1 MTSVTNDWEA
11 TLDAHR
17 SHQREVIHRAAVAL
31 ATEHGVAGVGMA
43 EVARRAGISRATL
56 YKYFS
61 NVEDILASYMISEV
75 DEEHRRLRERLAAM
89 DSPMA
94 RLRTVMTHLLT
105 YFSSPDHRSA
115 STVIGHGQ
123 FSPAVAARVGQAM
136 QQVHDLVS
144 DEVVAAARQGEL
156 RSDVDA
162 DVLAEVFQHL
172 LTAGRS
178 LVVSGRATADD
189 AAEMMWTQYVHG
201 AAVPG
206 S

>member
-1 MTSVTNDWEA
+1 MSNDWEA

-17 SHQREVIHRAAVAL
+17 SHQRRVIHRAAVEL

-43 EVARRAGISRATL
+43 EVARRAHLSRATL
-56 YKYFS
+56 YKYFP
-61 NVEDILASYMISEV
+61 NVEEILASYMISEV
-75 DEEHRRLRERLAAM
+75 EEEHRRLAARLAAL

-94 RLRTVMTHLLT
+94 RLHTVLGHLLA
-105 YFSSPDHRSA
+105 YFSTPEHLSA
-115 STVIGHGQ
+115 STVISPGQ
-123 FSPAVAARVGQAM
+123 FSPAVAARVGAAM
-136 QQVHDLVS
+136 GRLHQMVR
-144 DEVVAAARQGEL
+144 DEVAAAARLGAL

-178 LVVSGRATADD
+178 LVVSGRATATD
-189 AAEMMWTQYVHG
+189 ATEIIWSQYVHG
-201 AAVPG
+201 AGAAG

>member
-1 MTSVTNDWEA
+1 MALVTNDWEA

-17 SHQREVIHRAAVAL
+17 SHQRDVIHHAAVAL

-56 YKYFS
+56 YKYFHG
-61 NVEDILASYMISEV
+61 VEDILASYMISEV
-75 DEEHRRLRERLAAM
+75 DREHRRLRDQLATM
-89 DSPMA
+89 DSPME
-94 RLRTVMTHLLT
+94 RLRTVMAHLLT
-105 YFSSPDHRSA
+105 YFSSPDHLSA
-115 STVIGHGQ
+115 STVIGPGQ
-123 FSPAVAARVGQAM
+123 FSPAVAARVGAAM
-136 QQVHDLVS
+136 QQVHDMVS
-144 DEVVAAARQGEL
+144 DEVIAAARQGAL
-156 RSDVDA
+156 RSDVDP

-201 AAVPG
+201 AADPG

>member
-1 MTSVTNDWEA
+1 MTNDWEA

-17 SHQREVIHRAAVAL
+17 THQRDVIHRAAVAL

-56 YKYFS
+56 YKYFN

-75 DEEHRRLRERLAAM
+75 EGEHRLLEERLAAM
-89 DSPMA
+89 ESPMA
-94 RLRTVMTHLLT
+94 RLREVLGHLLT
-105 YFSSPDHRSA
+105 YFSSPEHLSA

-123 FSPAVAARVGQAM
+123 FSPEVAARVGAAM
-136 QQVHDLVS
+136 GRVHQMVR
-144 DEVVAAARQGEL
+144 DEVVAAADLAEL
-156 RSDVDA
+156 RSDVDP

-172 LTAGRS
+172 LTAGRA

-189 AAEMMWTQYVHG
+189 AADMMWTQYVHG
-201 AAVPG
+201 AAGPEG
-206 S
+206 